1 MSRMHTTPVDTLV
14 PALPSDGPA
23 LAASSARSLGTAVP
37 GGGTGLAFGTGMLRT
52 LALVLACVS
61 LAASPAAAKKR
72 HASARVGRA
81 HAAKKS
87 KHAKAAAR
95 GHGSA
100 LSARLAATDTRST
113 LTSAPTPSL
122 APSPPARATPSPA
135 SAPTP
140 RATPTP
146 SPPAEVATPAPSPP
160 VEHGPL
166 GPQAGDDEV
175 PGSRMKR

>member
-37 GGGTGLAFGTGMLRT
+37 GGGTGLASGEPMSSLRT
-52 LALVLACVS
+52 LALVLTVVA

-72 HASARVGRA
+72 HPARGHTRA
-81 HAAKKS
+81 ANKS
-87 KHAKAAAR
+87 MHAKAAGRERAT
-95 GHGSA
+95 A
-100 LSARLAATDTRST
+100 LSRRVAAVDTRPTLASST
-113 LTSAPTPSL
+113 TPS
-122 APSPPARATPSPA
+122 PTVRATP
-135 SAPTP
+135 APP
-140 RATPTP
+140 
-146 SPPAEVATPAPSPP
+146 PPAEVATPAPPP
-160 VEHGPL
+160 AVDHGPL